1 MSKGWFIISL
11 FNGTSTGS
19 GIKLIRSGT
28 LTEYLL
34 YLFKEISQ
42 PAQAQ
47 AQSNQKPASVI

>member
-1 MSKGWFIISL
+1 MSKGWFIICL

-19 GIKLIRSGT
+19 GINLIRSGT

-42 PAQAQ
+42 PNPNPIRDLLQ
-47 AQSNQKPASVI
+47 